1 MSFSHKFLSL
11 CWMAW
16 MVLTGPA
23 LPGQN
28 GDRSGET
35 QNENWRQ
42 WDVPPAPV
50 LTPQQALDSFQ
61 VAPGFRVEL
70 AACEPHVVD
79 PIAIAWDEKG
89 RLWAVELR
97 AYMRTIDGDG
107 ETDPLGQV
115 VVLEDGDGDGRYEQS
130 TVFLDG
136 LVNPRAISIVE
147 GGVLIAEPPHLWY
160 CRDLDGDLRSDLRTE
175 VARYGDANPDVVEHT
190 ESALLRCVDNWFYN
204 SKSSRRFRFDV
215 VDGKPTLEMD
225 ATAFRGQWG
234 LAQDDL
240 GRLFFNHNSTWVQC
254 DPLPTEMLLRNPN
267 CGKPAGQPGRSG
279 HRVITDEST
288 WPVRMNTG
296 INRGYQPGMLREDGR
311 LRRNTSAAGLTIFRS
326 HRWGDDWNGVAFV
339 AETTGNLVGAFRMQ
353 EQGVKLSGEQLT
365 FPHDQYVQQAFL
377 ASTDER
383 FRPVDVEVGP
393 DGNLYVVDIYR
404 GVVQHRQFVT
414 SYLRKQVEER
424 KLEQPIG
431 LGRIWRV
438 VADDEKAQTE
448 PLGLL
453 AGEAGRIRALDHPV
467 GWVRDQAQRL
477 LVEAGSLAPVKELK
491 QLLAADDSSDSM
503 AIGRVHALW
512 TLSGLGAVDGEMLCQ
527 ALQDPDERV
536 RRAAC
541 RIVGEPTPLPAD
553 QVTRVVTA
561 LAANTADLSEI
572 EKIHR
577 VLALGAFPDHPGGFA
592 SLLEILRRD
601 GTNPHIRMAALS
613 GWKDYQIERIG
624 RFLGNHIDAFEG
636 REALL
641 KETTRSALR
650 SHPFSLGL
658 LLDSLDD
665 LDSSD
670 PRLAAILKGIQV
682 TAADKRW
689 KAPVLAI
696 IPPVLER
703 KDLPAAVT
711 KDAQAIITR
720 LTFDPSSLPEVT
732 PWTES
737 QRRLASRGAVAFASS
752 CALCHGPSGKG
763 QPGLGPSLIDSPW
776 LLGEESIPIRLVL
789 DGFTGPVE
797 VDGETWDITMPGHR
811 ENPLLDDEGIAAVLT
826 WTRRQ
831 WGHAGDP
838 IDPQK
843 VTDLR
848 RLTAGRTLPW
858 TVETLKGDPR

>member
-1 MSFSHKFLSL
+1 MRLIHPTSIISL
-11 CWMAW
+11 LISLLLCSPTLLWA
-16 MVLTGPA
+16 
-23 LPGQN
+23 QN

-50 LTPQQALDSFQ
+50 LTPEQALQSFQ
-61 VAPGFRVEL
+61 VAPGFHVEL
-70 AACEPHVVD
+70 VASEPQVVD

-97 AYMRTIDGDG
+97 AYMRTVEGAG

-115 VVLEDGDGDGRYEQS
+115 VVLEDKDGDGYYEDS
-130 TVFLDG
+130 TVFLDR
-136 LVNPRAISIVE
+136 LVSPRAIAIVE
-147 GGVLIAEPPHLWY
+147 GGVLVAEPPHLWY
-160 CRDLDGDLRSDLRTE
+160 CQDLDGDLRSDRRTE
-175 VARYGDANPDVVEHT
+175 VARYGDPNPDVVEHT
-190 ESALLRCVDNWFYN
+190 ESSLLRTVDNWFYN

-215 VDGKPTLEMD
+215 VDGKPTATFD
-225 ATAFRGQWG
+225 STAFRGQWG
-234 LAQDDL
+234 LTQDDQ
-240 GRLFFNHNSTWVQC
+240 GRLYFNHNSTWILA
-254 DPLPTEMLLRNPN
+254 DPLPTELLLRNPH
-267 CGKPAGQPGRSG
+267 CGKSVGQPSRSG
-279 HRVITDEST
+279 HRVISDEST

-339 AETTGNLVGAFRMQ
+339 AETTGNLVAAFRMQ
-353 EQGVKLSGEQLT
+353 EQGSRLTGEQLT
-365 FPHDQYVQQAFL
+365 FSHDQYGQQAFL

-438 VADDEKAQTE
+438 VADEEESQIE

-453 AGEAGRIRALDHPV
+453 AGEAGRVQAIHHPV
-467 GWVRDQAQRL
+467 GWVRDTAQRL
-477 LVEAGSLAPVKELK
+477 LVEAGSSAPVKELK
-491 QLLAADDSSDSM
+491 QLASSINSLAT
-503 AIGRVHALW
+503 GRLHALW
-512 TLSGLGAVDGEMLCQ
+512 TLSGLGALDSEILSR
-527 ALQDPDERV
+527 ALQDPEELV

-541 RIVGEPTPLPAD
+541 RIIAEPTPIAEAD
-553 QVTRVVTA
+553 VAALVAA
-561 LAANTADLSEI
+561 LADNTTDLSEI
-572 EKIHR
+572 EKVHR
-577 VLALGAFPDHPGGFA
+577 LMALGAFPDHPEAFA
-592 SLLEILRRD
+592 AVLEMLRRD
-601 GTNPHIRMAALS
+601 GTNPHIRLAALS

-624 RFLGNHIDAFEG
+624 RFFGDSIAPFAG

-641 KETTRSALR
+641 RETTRSALR
-650 SHPFSLGL
+650 AHPSSLGL

-665 LDSSD
+665 LNSSD
-670 PRLAAILKGIQV
+670 PRLAAILGGIKI
-682 TAADKRW
+682 TAEDKRW
-689 KAPVLAI
+689 KAPVLAV
-696 IPPVLER
+696 IPPVLMR
-703 KDLPAAVT
+703 KDLADSVT
-711 KDAQAIITR
+711 KDAQSIIAR

-732 PWTES
+732 PWTEA
-737 QRRLASRGAVAFASS
+737 QRRLASRGAAAFASS
-752 CALCHGPSGKG
+752 CALCHGPAGSG

-776 LLGEESIPIRLVL
+776 LLGEESVPIRLVL
-789 DGFTGPVE
+789 DGLTGPVE
-797 VDGETWDITMPGHR
+797 VDGEIWDITMPGHR

-826 WTRRQ
+826 WARRQ
-831 WGHAGDP
+831 WGHGADP
-838 IDPQK
+838 IDPK
-843 VTDLR
+843 TVTELR
-848 RLTAGRTLPW
+848 RLTADQILPW